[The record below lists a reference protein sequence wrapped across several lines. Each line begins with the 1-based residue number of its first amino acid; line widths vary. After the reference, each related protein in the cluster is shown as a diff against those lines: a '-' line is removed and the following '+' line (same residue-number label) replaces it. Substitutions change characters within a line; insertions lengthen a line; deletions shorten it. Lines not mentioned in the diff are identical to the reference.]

1 MLMQRNFHSK
11 YVIEKLNKIVA
22 MLCGLGNHFVILFDL
37 YNCTLPTPSDGS
49 SSHCLWQG
57 ELKSDDSK

>member
-37 YNCTLPTPSDGS
+37 YNWIVLHGIITL
-49 SSHCLWQG
+49 
-57 ELKSDDSK
+57 